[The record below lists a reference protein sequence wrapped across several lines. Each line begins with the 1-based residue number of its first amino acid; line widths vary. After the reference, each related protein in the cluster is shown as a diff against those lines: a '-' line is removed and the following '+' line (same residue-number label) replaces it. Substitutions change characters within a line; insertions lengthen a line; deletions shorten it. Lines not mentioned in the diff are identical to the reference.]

1 LKIKIGL
8 LIISLFIA
16 LIICSTASATEIIN
30 KNSNGKLPNGDS
42 SPGSMSS
49 DGRFVVFSS
58 EATNLVAGDTNNMA
72 DLFLKDK
79 YTNKTTRI
87 SLTKTG
93 KQITTGTDSTGVI
106 SANGN
111 YIVICSNGNLGWSNS
126 TRSLYQ
132 LYLYNRVTKSLELIS
147 KESNGT
153 AMKYGGRYPSI
164 SADGRY
170 VAFVTDCI
178 VRDTTYNANIN
189 NVFVYDRF
197 KNETQNLSIDIKS
210 NNRYNDNGYGA
221 SVPSI
226 SDNGRYIAF
235 NYFSG
240 SLGKLF
246 IYDRQTNTTRS
257 ILGINNQTP
266 NGDLLWPKISG
277 NGRYVTFYSKA
288 SNLDPR
294 DTNIRE
300 DVYITDLS
308 QPTLHAKLVSVSTT
322 NGVGNGRSYLPS
334 ISYNGR
340 YVAFLSGATNLAA
353 NIGNR
358 DTNFFEDV
366 FVRDMILN
374 KTIMESLSSN
384 GNVGNGYC
392 VLSGISYTGKYV
404 LFGSNSTNLVNGTNN
419 GRYNGFVNLVDFQA
433 PIITSKNPKSNST
446 GYSKNSAIYIKF
458 NENIRGTSYFN
469 HIKIK
474 DLTTGKYIPII
485 KTTSGSLMIL
495 KTKSAR
501 IKNHTYQ
508 VYIPSKAVQDYLNN
522 NLQLAYTFKF
532 KSGG

>member
-1 LKIKIGL
+1 MKIKIGIV
-8 LIISLFIA
+8 IISFFIA

-30 KNSNGKLPNGDS
+30 KNSSGKLANGNS
-42 SPGSMSS
+42 YVGSMSS
-49 DGRFVVFSS
+49 DGKYVVFSS

-72 DLFLKDK
+72 DLFLRDK

-93 KQITTGTDSTGVI
+93 KQITTGTSSTGVI

-111 YIVICSNGNLGWSNS
+111 YIVIRSDGNLGWSNS
-126 TRSLYQ
+126 ISNINQ
-132 LYLYNRVTKSLELIS
+132 LYLYNRVTKTLGLIS

-153 AMKYGGRYPSI
+153 TMKYGGTSPSI

-170 VAFVTDCI
+170 VAFITDVI
-178 VRDTTYNANIN
+178 VWNSSPSVYL
-189 NVFVYDRF
+189 YDRF
-197 KNETQNLSIDIKS
+197 SNTTQKLLINCSTTYPYQIQTS
-210 NNRYNDNGYGA
+210 
-221 SVPSI
+221 SPSI
-226 SDNGRYIAF
+226 SDDGRYIAF
-235 NYFSG
+235 NYFSV
-240 SLGKLF
+240 STSKLF

-266 NGDLLWPKISG
+266 NGDLMSPKISG
-277 NGRYVTFYSKA
+277 NGRYVTFYSTA

-294 DTNIRE
+294 DTNSRE

-358 DTNFFEDV
+358 DTNFFEDI

-374 KTIMESLSSN
+374 RTIMESLSSN
-384 GNVGNGYC
+384 GNVGNGNC
-392 VLSGISYTGKYV
+392 VLSGISCTGKYV

-458 NENIRGTSYFN
+458 NENIRSTSYFN
-469 HIKIK
+469 NITIK

-485 KTTSGSLMIL
+485 KTVSGKLVIL

-508 VYIPSKAVQDYLNN
+508 VYIPSKAVQDFLNN

>member
-1 LKIKIGL
+1 MKIKIGL

-30 KNSNGKLPNGDS
+30 KNSNGKLSNAVS
-42 SPGSMSS
+42 CSESMSS
-49 DGRFVVFSS
+49 DGRYVVFSS

-72 DLFLKDK
+72 DLFLRDTH
-79 YTNKTTRI
+79 TNKTTRI

-111 YIVICSNGNLGWSNS
+111 YIVIISNGNLGWSNS
-126 TRSLYQ
+126 TSSLYQ
-132 LYLYNRVTKSLELIS
+132 LYLYNRVTKSLGLIS

-170 VAFVTDCI
+170 VTFTTDVI
-178 VRDTTYNANIN
+178 LWNSSPGVYL
-189 NVFVYDRF
+189 YDRF
-197 KNETQNLSIDIKS
+197 SNKTQKLLINCNTTRNYSNSIQILST
-210 NNRYNDNGYGA
+210 
-221 SVPSI
+221 SI

-235 NYFSG
+235 EYFSG
-240 SLGKLF
+240 FPSKLF

-266 NGDLLWPKISG
+266 NGDLSWPKISG
-277 NGRYVTFYSKA
+277 NGKYVTFYSTA

-300 DVYITDLS
+300 DVYIADLS
-308 QPTLHAKLVSVSTT
+308 QTTLHAKLVSVSTT
-322 NGVGNGRSYLPS
+322 NGVGNGRSYVPS

-340 YVAFLSGATNLAA
+340 YVAFLSGATNLAS

-374 KTIMESLSSN
+374 KTIMESLSTN
-384 GNVGNGYC
+384 GNVGNGYSA
-392 VLSGISYTGKYV
+392 LSGISYTGKYV
-404 LFGSNSTNLVNGTNN
+404 LFGSNSTNLVSGANN
-419 GRYNGFVNLVDFQA
+419 GRSNSFVNLVDFQA

-458 NENIRGTSYFN
+458 NENIRSTSYFN
-469 HIKIK
+469 HITIK

-485 KTTSGSLMIL
+485 KTTSGNLVIL